1 MNYQT
6 SDNNKDNNK
15 TSFILPTSLMSQR
28 SIDSVIHMSLEFQRM
43 IVTNPQALLTFY
55 EQAPPVHLHQLK
67 TTTKVLL
74 FLPIDVETM
83 ILHMSS

>member
-55 EQAPPVHLHQLK
+55 EQAPPVHLHQQV